1 MLAHSWAPLP
11 LFPDLQS
18 RSLMVRCEV
27 IDNQGKLRG
36 TPSDEENTLG
46 DLKTFRKTLFD
57 PTVRPSYDHRSTL
70 AMARIM

>member
-1 MLAHSWAPLP
+1 MIAHSWAPLP

-36 TPSDEENTLG
+36 TPSDEEDTLG
-46 DLKTFRKTLFD
+46 DLKTFRQTLFD
-57 PTVRPSYDHRSTL
+57 PTVTPSYDDQSRL
-70 AMARIM
+70 PMARMM